1 MNNFLAQTRFI
12 SAVLSAGMLAGSLSM
27 SAANAA
33 TQEYL
38 QVPGANGSSTA
49 VGHKNWIDVNSF
61 SWGVSAPM
69 SNGFPMGKPVFQDFQ
84 WTQFI
89 DSSTP
94 AIFSD
99 FATGKHINK
108 ITFDVTEP
116 IRSKQQTFFEM
127 TFLGNAHITS
137 LSFSGS
143 SGGGAPILNGSFNYS
158 MVKIEYWPTNADG
171 FLGSGISASYDLR
184 TNQGSLGALAA
195 LYGAGLS
202 GGVTSPVPE
211 PGEWALMLSGI
222 GLLGFIATR
231 RSKAEKV
238 VITNSE
244 THDLWGKLV

>member
-1 MNNFLAQTRFI
+1 MNNFLSHTRFI
-12 SAVLSAGMLAGSLSM
+12 STVLSAGMLAGALSM

-33 TQEYL
+33 TDEFL
-38 QVPGANGSSTA
+38 QVSGANGSSTA
-49 VGHKNWIDVNSF
+49 AGHKNWIDVNSF
-61 SWGVSAPM
+61 SWGVSVQT
-69 SNGFPMGKPVFQDFQ
+69 SNIGQQISKPLFQDFS

-99 FATGKHINK
+99 IATGKHIKN
-108 ITFDVTEP
+108 ITFDVTKP
-116 IRSKQQTFFEM
+116 IGSKQQTFFQM
-127 TFLGNAHITS
+127 TFTNALITS

-143 SGGGAPILNGSFNYS
+143 SGGVAPILNGSFDYQA
-158 MVKIEYWPTNADG
+158 VKIEYWPTNADG

-184 TNQGSLGALAA
+184 TNHGSLGALAA

-211 PGEWALMLSGI
+211 PGEWALMASGI

-231 RSKAEKV
+231 RSKAAKEV
-238 VITNSE
+238 S
-244 THDLWGKLV
+244 